1 MLSIKLNLKEKTVFG
16 NIKKLFLTL
25 PLLLQANDVPLSTF
39 QDIPLLKRGGI
50 QLEKAIDKGS
60 LYLINAKAHTPQ
72 GTLKVQIFVTKD
84 KQTVLFGEAFHAQTG
99 EMVSI
104 PLDMKPFESKAT
116 LIWGKG
122 EKTYYIVTDPECPYC
137 KEFEQHLPSLS
148 NQYRFVIF
156 LFPLPH
162 HPHAKMMS
170 YDILSGKTEKE
181 KFERLIATTKKEYVV
196 PLANHFTQSEK
207 DNFELRLAEQEGI
220 VKELGV
226 EGTPSVYD
234 EQGRTIPWTQLVSK
248 P

>member
-1 MLSIKLNLKEKTVFG
+1 
-16 NIKKLFLTL
+16 
-25 PLLLQANDVPLSTF
+25 
-39 QDIPLLKRGGI
+39 
-50 QLEKAIDKGS
+50 
-60 LYLINAKAHTPQ
+60 
-72 GTLKVQIFVTKD
+72 
-84 KQTVLFGEAFHAQTG
+84 
-99 EMVSI
+99 
-104 PLDMKPFESKAT
+104 
-116 LIWGKG
+116 
-122 EKTYYIVTDPECPYC
+122 
-137 KEFEQHLPSLS
+137 
-148 NQYRFVIF
+148 
-156 LFPLPH
+156 
-162 HPHAKMMS
+162 MMS